1 MADVENVTAKTF
13 PDAVERSALPV
24 VVDFYATWCGPCR
37 MLAPVL
43 DDLAEDYEGRVKF
56 VRVNVDEEPDLA
68 ERFHVGAVPTVVLL
82 NGGKVSATRIGFVS
96 RQVLVPLIDALLQ
109 APHGQAAS

>member
-1 MADVENVTAKTF
+1 MADVQNVTLNTF

-56 VRVNVDEEPDLA
+56 VRVNVDEDPDLA
-68 ERFHVGAVPTVVLL
+68 QRFRIGAVPTVLL
-82 NGGKVSATRIGFVS
+82 LSGGKIAATRIGFVP
-96 RQVLVPLIDALLQ
+96 RQSLVPLIDALLQ
-109 APHGQAAS
+109 ASPGQAAS